1 MNRRRRLTSLKFAAA
16 GAASALVVLGSGFT
30 ASAATSSPPTSSPP
44 TSTTSA
50 SADTPVP
57 VPGDAN
63 PAALP
68 GAVATGDT
76 ASSTYETV
84 SFILT
89 EQNLKALESAVT
101 HGISQYDSVLQFAQT
116 YGQSPKV
123 IFDLQ
128 RYLGKFGIT
137 TQVYADDVDVV
148 ATGTAAEF
156 NAALGVKQ
164 QQFSVP
170 QQTEA
175 NGQKIPAQTVHGTS
189 KSPSLPAYLA
199 KDVTA
204 ILGLSNYSSFLSST
218 QHVNTNAVTAQPGNS
233 NSCVALTGLPN
244 ACNTPQSFAGN
255 YGLDSLYK
263 AGDNGAGQTVGI
275 VTLAAVDPG
284 APEYYWQH
292 IVGLANTGRTVT
304 LENVDGGPGAPSD
317 SGGSSESDLDV
328 EQSGGVAPGA
338 NVVVYQA
345 PNTDPGFADS
355 FFDAASQDI
364 AGSVSTSWGESETYL
379 AAAIASGTET
389 SGYMAAF
396 NEAFLELAAQGQSA
410 FCAAGDEGAYDAA
423 SDIGSTNLSI
433 DTPAN
438 SPYITVGGGTT
449 LPWTGQLGSPGS
461 SVTVTVPT
469 ERAWGWDYLWQ
480 PIATLTGSS
489 VGSVAKDPRN
499 DGGGGGGFSL
509 DFGTPSYQKGVSGTT
524 TYSAVPYLTPKD
536 NQPLGGL
543 NLPTKWSFDKNPPV
557 VQGQSYGRAVP
568 DVSTDADPYSG
579 YLLYSPS
586 FTQGGTPALEGGWG
600 GTSFV
605 GPQLNGVT
613 AVFESSLGHRIGFW
627 NPAIYSF
634 AQAAKSP
641 FTPLQ
646 TSGTSNDNLYFTGT
660 PGALYN
666 EGVGLGTPNLSALD
680 KAFASS

>member
-1 MNRRRRLTSLKFAAA
+1 MNRRRRLTSLKIAAA
-16 GAASALVVLGSGFT
+16 GAATALVVLGTGFT
-30 ASAATSSPPTSSPP
+30 AGAAPADTTTTPD
-44 TSTTSA
+44 STT
-50 SADTPVP
+50 TPVP

-76 ASSTYETV
+76 PSNTFETV
-84 SFILT
+84 SFVLT
-89 EQNLKALESAVT
+89 EQHLKALENAVT
-101 HGISQYDSVLQFAQT
+101 HGITQYDSVLQFAQT

-123 IFDLQ
+123 IFQLQ
-128 RYLGKFGIT
+128 KYLGKFGIT

-156 NAALGVKQ
+156 NAALRVQ
-164 QQFSVP
+164 QQQVNVP
-170 QQTEA
+170 QQTEP
-175 NGQKIPAQTVHGTS
+175 NGKTIRAQTVHGTS
-189 KSPSLPAYLA
+189 KAPSLPEYLA
-199 KDVTA
+199 KYVTA
-204 ILGLSNYSSFLSST
+204 ILGLSNYSSFLSNT
-218 QHVNTNAVTAQPGNS
+218 QHVNTSAVSAQPGNS
-233 NSCVALTGLPN
+233 NSCIALTGLAN
-244 ACNTPQSFAGN
+244 ACNTPQSFAAN
-255 YGLDSLYK
+255 YHLNPLYK
-263 AGDNGAGQTVGI
+263 AGDVGAGQTVGI
-275 VTLAAVDPG
+275 VTLAAVDQG
-284 APEYYWQH
+284 APEYYWQNV
-292 IVGLANTGRTVT
+292 IGLPDTGRTVT
-304 LENVDGGPGAPSD
+304 IENVDGGPGAPSD
-317 SGGSSESDLDV
+317 AAGSSESDLDV
-328 EQSGGVAPGA
+328 EQAGGVAPGA

-355 FFDAASQDI
+355 FFDAASQNI

-379 AAAIASGTET
+379 ESTIATGTET

-423 SDIGSTNLSI
+423 SDLTSTNLSV
-433 DTPAN
+433 DTPAD

-449 LPWTGQLGSPGS
+449 LPWTGTLKGPAGSA
-461 SVTVTVPT
+461 TVTVPA
-469 ERAWGWDYLWQ
+469 ERTWGWDYLW
-480 PIATLTGSS
+480 PAFAAISGSS
-489 VGSVAKDPRN
+489 VGSQAKDPAN

-509 DFGTPSYQKGVSGTT
+509 DFGTPSYQQGVSGTT

-536 NQPLGGL
+536 YQPLGGL
-543 NLPTKWSFDKNPPV
+543 DLPTKWSFNKNPSV

-568 DVSTDADPYSG
+568 DVSTDADPFSG
-579 YLLYSPS
+579 YLLYSPA
-586 FTQGGTPALEGGWG
+586 FTQGGTPALEGAWG

-613 AVFESSLGHRIGFW
+613 AVLESALGHRVGFW
-627 NPAIYSF
+627 NPAVYGF
-634 AQAAKSP
+634 AQSASSP

-666 EGVGLGTPNLSALD
+666 EGAGLGTPNLSALD